1 MKREFGTL
9 PIITSP
15 EKVLSTASLAKA
27 FLDSKGLE
35 HPLEKFL

>member
-15 EKVLSTASLAKA
+15 EEVLSTASLAKA